1 MKVTIIIIVIILI
14 SYKILMV
21 KLKNK
26 VHELNDVNVDLKIP
40 TYKPII
46 KAGQYQVR
54 IIDLGLD
61 KISVAKI
68 ISRYSNKEVSNVEN
82 NQIIVENVNIYT
94 AEDLQSELQGVGCIV
109 EIEEK
114 KNN

>member
-1 MKVTIIIIVIILI
+1 MKVAIIILVIILI

-26 VHELNDVNVDLKIP
+26 AHELDDVNVDLKIP

-46 KAGQYQVR
+46 KPGQYQVK
-54 IIDLGLD
+54 IVDLGSD
-61 KISVAKI
+61 KSSVIKI
-68 ISRYSNKEVSNVEN
+68 INRYSDREVANVEN
-82 NQIIVENVNIYT
+82 NQIIIENANIYT
-94 AEDLQSELQGVGCIV
+94 VEDLQSELQYVGCKA